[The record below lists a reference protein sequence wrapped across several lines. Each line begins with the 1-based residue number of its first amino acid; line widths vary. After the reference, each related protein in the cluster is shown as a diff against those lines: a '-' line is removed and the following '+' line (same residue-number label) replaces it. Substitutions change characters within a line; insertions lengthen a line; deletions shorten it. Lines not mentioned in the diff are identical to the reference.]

1 MVKHDLLARGIASV
15 VGAIVNGL
23 QTTVNNLAI
32 TVANHATYSTTE
44 EVVIGTY
51 DGKPL
56 YRKAVIIP
64 ALASVSGATNYA
76 HGVLNIGKIML
87 GKNSHA
93 VNSNSNS
100 YIPIPCVTTNAID
113 QIGVSFNNTNVIVI
127 VGKNQSVFNAT
138 IFLEY
143 TKTTD

>member
-23 QTTVNNLAI
+23 QTTVNNLEI

-56 YRKAVIIP
+56 YRKALLIP
-64 ALASVSGATNYA
+64 NLPSNTELTTYPHEIANVD
-76 HGVLNIGKIML
+76 KIMIA
-87 GKNSHA
+87 KNSYA
-93 VNSNSNS
+93 K
-100 YIPIPCVTTNAID
+100 
-113 QIGVSFNNTNVIVI
+113 NNTSNLSLPLPFIFNPSSSNIYVYADTEVIFI
-127 VGKNQSVFNAT
+127 KAETNRSTTSA
-138 IFLEY
+138 IIWLEY

>member
-76 HGVLNIGKIML
+76 HGVLIGMARK
-87 GKNSHA
+87 G
-93 VNSNSNS
+93 
-100 YIPIPCVTTNAID
+100 
-113 QIGVSFNNTNVIVI
+113 
-127 VGKNQSVFNAT
+127 
-138 IFLEY
+138 
-143 TKTTD
+143 